1 MKNKTPLKIGLVIS
15 ILVIINEI
23 IYLNS
28 HNGVGLPIL
37 VITLAGL
44 VGYLYYYLL
53 NKNN

>member
-1 MKNKTPLKIGLVIS
+1 MKNNTPLKIGLIVS
-15 ILVIINEI
+15 ILLIINEV

-37 VITLAGL
+37 IITLAGL

-53 NKNN
+53 DK